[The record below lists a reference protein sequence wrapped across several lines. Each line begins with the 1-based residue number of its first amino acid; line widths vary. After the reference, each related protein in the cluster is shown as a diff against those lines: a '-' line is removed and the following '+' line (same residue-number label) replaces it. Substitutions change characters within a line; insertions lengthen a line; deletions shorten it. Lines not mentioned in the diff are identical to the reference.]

1 MRNRH
6 HGYFYRRKLK
16 ITLLVKT
23 PLQDFIRLPAVSL
36 YQSGSEHCVEN
47 MGAWRG
53 RRAPFCEPRAAKFL
67 SARLFAPV
75 SLSLTELVLILSL
88 THVISLP
95 GRLTEKIS
103 TGNEQSARH
112 HVHCEQY
119 LVNSVESARDL
130 NSERLSRE
138 SRGTKAPSSSSRLRR
153 SPLKSRALSTD
164 CEKKRGT
171 ALSQGTLG
179 I

>member
-1 MRNRH
+1 MIGSRS
-6 HGYFYRRKLK
+6 
-16 ITLLVKT
+16 ISPCLLPINLRVPFHALLQTRERPRTNQIFSLQQAT
-23 PLQDFIRLPAVSL
+23 PLQD
-36 YQSGSEHCVEN
+36 E
-47 MGAWRG
+47 
-53 RRAPFCEPRAAKFL
+53 K
-67 SARLFAPV
+67 PV
-75 SLSLTELVLILSL
+75 SS
-88 THVISLP
+88 P
-95 GRLTEKIS
+95 GPSYLNKSEEIS

-119 LVNSVESARDL
+119 VVNSVESARDL

-164 CEKKRGT
+164 YEKKRGT